1 MTNVKDTAEPYPL
14 DEPEKSLGD
23 LVGELT
29 HQFGELVTDHLRLA
43 KIEIVD
49 ELKDAGRGAGIVGG
63 GAIAG
68 WIAALILSMAA
79 AWGLAEAMDTWLAFL
94 VVGLVWAI
102 AAAVLFTTGK
112 KALQQVDPIPK
123 ETIHELE
130 KDKQWISER
139 N

>member
-1 MTNVKDTAEPYPL
+1 VTNLTDSGEPYPL

-29 HQFGELVTDHLRLA
+29 HEFGELVTDHLRLA
-43 KIEIVD
+43 RVEIVD
-49 ELKDAGRGAGIVGG
+49 DLKKAGRGAGMMGA

-68 WIAALILSMAA
+68 WIAALILSLAA
-79 AWGLAEAMDTWLAFL
+79 AWALAETVDTWLAFL
-94 VVGLVWAI
+94 IVGVVWVA
-102 AAAVLFTTGK
+102 AAAVLVKTGK
-112 KALQQVDPIPK
+112 KALDEVDPVPT
-123 ETIHELE
+123 ETMRELE

>member
-1 MTNVKDTAEPYPL
+1 MTNVRDPAEPYPL

-29 HQFGELVTDHLRLA
+29 RDFGQLVTDHIRLA
-43 KIEIVD
+43 RVEIVD
-49 ELKDAGRGAGIVGG
+49 DLKKAGRGAGMMGG

-68 WIAALILSMAA
+68 WIAALILSLAA
-79 AWGLAEAMDTWLAFL
+79 AWGLAEAVDTWLAFL
-94 VVGLVWAI
+94 IVGAVWLIVAGVLV
-102 AAAVLFTTGK
+102 TTGK
-112 KALQQVDPIPK
+112 KALEEVDPVPT
-123 ETIHELE
+123 ETIRELE

>member
-1 MTNVKDTAEPYPL
+1 MTNVKDPAEPYPL

-29 HQFGELVTDHLRLA
+29 HEFGELVTDHLRLA
-43 KIEIVD
+43 RIEIVE
-49 ELKDAGRGAGIVGG
+49 ELKKAGRGAGMVGG

-68 WIAALILSMAA
+68 WIAALILSLAA
-79 AWGLAEAMDTWLAFL
+79 AWGLAEVMDTWLAFL

-102 AAAVLFTTGK
+102 AAAVLLTTGK
-112 KALQQVDPIPK
+112 KALKEVEPMPK
-123 ETIHELE
+123 ETIKELE
-130 KDKQWISER
+130 KDKEWISER

>member
-1 MTNVKDTAEPYPL
+1 MTNVRDTAEPYPL
-14 DEPEKSLGD
+14 DEPDKSLGD

-29 HQFGELVTDHLRLA
+29 QQFGELVTDHLRLA
-43 KIEIVD
+43 RVEIVED
-49 ELKDAGRGAGIVGG
+49 LKDAGRGAGMVGG
-63 GAIAG
+63 GAVAG

-79 AWGLAEAMDTWLAFL
+79 AWGLAEAMETWLAFL
-94 VVGLVWAI
+94 VVGVVWAV
-102 AAAVLFTTGK
+102 AAAVLLSTGK
-112 KALQQVDPIPK
+112 KALKDVDPMPT